1 MTPLMPDNRIALK
14 EWAVVCAALSL
25 GRQTVLLRKG
35 GIEEG
40 PEGFRPEHDQFW
52 LLPTRF
58 HQSADEL
65 TPDAAALLQGV
76 ETALP
81 AEGTV
86 RLNLYA
92 RVAGVIHVES
102 ESGLSAFDGL
112 HILSSETARERFQ
125 YREPGLWVLPVRVF
139 RRAEP
144 FELSESPHFAGC
156 RSWVDL
162 RNKLPT
168 SGLEP
173 VLGDAQFEEAIRRI
187 RHGE

>member
-1 MTPLMPDNRIALK
+1 MTQLMPVNRFALK
-14 EWAVVCAALSL
+14 EWAVVCAALAA

-52 LLPTRF
+52 LMPTRF

-65 TPDAAALLQGV
+65 TAGSAVLLQEV
-76 ETALP
+76 EAAQP

-86 RLNLYA
+86 RLDLYA
-92 RVAGVIHVES
+92 CIAGVLHVES
-102 ESGLSAFDGL
+102 EAELSVLDGL
-112 HILSSETARERFQ
+112 HVLSPETVRERFQ
-125 YREPGLWVLPVRVF
+125 YRVPGLWVLPVRVY
-139 RRAEP
+139 RRSEP

-168 SGLEP
+168 IGLEP
-173 VLGDAQFEEAIRRI
+173 VLDDAEFDEELRRI
-187 RHGE
+187 RQK